1 MLDRKNIQVIKY
13 LLASKSYPGKVKQL
27 SLPSKALA
35 KDQKNGKLQ
44 VCLKAKIQ
52 ENDLWRK
59 AAGERIRTIA

>member
-1 MLDRKNIQVIKY
+1 M
-13 LLASKSYPGKVKQL
+13 LASKSYPGKVKQL